1 MPNLSTYKRTLSFA
15 GKKLGQVRKQ
25 QSDMLMEATWDGDI
39 QSQICYLYDFYHDD
53 ELGIL
58 RNLHPEKSKT
68 KIPVEAK
75 YIISSY
81 QTMDKDQVTYHLQF
95 KPSHKCNVDYYDK
108 EFGDKYDCIY
118 PLGLYVD
125 IKDNDGNYNRWL
137 IVEKADYYAPQFS
150 TYQILPCDHVFQW
163 IFKDKKYEVPGV
175 LRSQNSY
182 NSGLWSDYKITSV
195 EDQQKF
201 LVPLNDITEKLW
213 YNQRMI
219 IDAKVSTEP
228 RAWEISKVN
237 RISPNGLVRITL
249 AQDNFDQHND
259 YIERDLNNR
268 IIGMWA
274 DYYRTTVTENNEIE
288 ENNFISDLIITN
300 YYSSIIYSGAKP
312 QLKIGGNYKKFS
324 VNFYDNNTN
333 EEIDFKKGNWD
344 FSFKDIDDDILSVL
358 QILDESTDLNEN
370 QIKIKFVGDTSYIGE
385 RVIISYID
393 ENSNK
398 TFIEV
403 EIVGL

>member
-1 MPNLSTYKRTLSFA
+1 MPNLSTYKKMLNAS
-15 GKKLGQVRKQ
+15 GKKLGEVRKH
-25 QSDMLMEATWDGDI
+25 QSDILMEATWDGDI
-39 QSQICYLYDFYHDD
+39 QSQICYLYDYYHDD
-53 ELGIL
+53 EFGKL
-58 RNLHPEKSKT
+58 RNLHPEKSKN

-95 KPSHKCNVDYYDK
+95 KPSHKCCVNYYD
-108 EFGDKYDCIY
+108 EMFGDKYDCIY
-118 PLGLYVD
+118 PLGMYVD

-150 TYQILPCDHVFQW
+150 TYQILPCDYVFQW

-182 NSGLWSDYKITSV
+182 NSGLWTDYKITSI

-201 LVPLNDITEKLW
+201 LVPLNDITENLW

-259 YIERDLNNR
+259 YIERDSDNK

-274 DYYRTTVTENNEIE
+274 DYYKTTVTEINKI
-288 ENNFISDLIITN
+288 ENNVVSRNNLVSD
-300 YYSSIIYSGAKP
+300 YYSSITYSGAKP
-312 QLKIGGNYKKFS
+312 QLKIGGSYKKFT
-324 VNFYDNNTN
+324 VNFYDNKTKQ
-333 EEIDFKKGNWD
+333 ELDFKNGNWN
-344 FSFKDIDDDILSVL
+344 FKFKDEDSDILSVL
-358 QILDESTDLNEN
+358 QILNEASDLKEN
-370 QIKIKFVGDTSYIGE
+370 QVKIKFTGDLSYIGK
-385 RVIISYID
+385 RIIVSYID
-393 ENSNK
+393 ENSNE
-398 TFIEV
+398 TCIEI